1 MYKPG
6 EQSQIKASY
15 SRRIRRPGTQELNP
29 FPVFFDQQNVFIGNP
44 RLNPEY
50 TDAFELGFSK
60 SGSLGSIQLSP
71 FYRRT
76 TDVLRVN
83 INTADTV
90 DGREVT
96 SVSFENL
103 DVANSWG
110 SDLNGSVRFGP
121 KFNAFAGFNIFKMVT
136 DGGSQS
142 ALSSNAVTWSY
153 RVNATSAVTP
163 TVTLQAF
170 YMYRAPV
177 NIERGRFAAFQM
189 TSITVRKKLDG
200 DNMSVAVRFMDP
212 FDTMRFRITAGD
224 DNLTQITQ
232 RKFGARATFL
242 SFQWNYGQAPKI
254 RPPREEPAQPAP
266 VFP

>member
-71 FYRRT
+71 FYRHT
-76 TDVLRVN
+76 SDVIRVN
-83 INTADTV
+83 INTSDVV

-96 SVSFENL
+96 SISFENL
-103 DVANSWG
+103 DKADSWG
-110 SDLNGSVRFGP
+110 TDVNTSLRLGP
-121 KFNAFAGFNIFKMVT
+121 KFNGFAGFNVFKMVT

-142 ALSSNAVTWSY
+142 ALSSNAVAWSS
-153 RVNATSAVTP
+153 RLNVTSAITP
-163 TVTLQAF
+163 TVTLQGNYF
-170 YMYRAPV
+170 YRAPM
-177 NIERGRFAAFQM
+177 NIEKGRFSAFQM
-189 TSITVRKKLDG
+189 VNLTVRKKLDG
-200 DNMSVAVRFMDP
+200 DNMSVAVRFADP
-212 FDTMRFRITAGD
+212 FDMMKFRITAGD
-224 DNLTQITQ
+224 DNLTQTTT
-232 RKFGARATFL
+232 RKFGVRATYVT
-242 SFQWNYGQAPKI
+242 FQWNYGQAPKI
-254 RPPREEPAQPAP
+254 RAPREEPAQPAP